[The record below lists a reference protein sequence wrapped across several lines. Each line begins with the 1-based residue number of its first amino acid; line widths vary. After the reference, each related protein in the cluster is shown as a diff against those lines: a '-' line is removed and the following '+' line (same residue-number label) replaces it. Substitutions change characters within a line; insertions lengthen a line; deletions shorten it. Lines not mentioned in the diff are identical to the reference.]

1 MHSLGSLTACRKC
14 GPELAASL
22 QCQHVQKWRNY
33 SGGLVCAFPFTIP
46 FLLHLTCSNYFFK
59 KKKNPIRVYKLPVLY
74 SIPGKL
80 PDILT
85 LFWKHAKLQKGGH
98 GSFSQMPV
106 KNTSRDCA
114 MRSWDCSNWYIIGII
129 HKLVKDMSYWMNRA
143 EKLEC
148 KNVQANCKEL

>member
-1 MHSLGSLTACRKC
+1 MVL
-14 GPELAASL
+14 SL
-22 QCQHVQKWRNY
+22 QHLCNVSMCK
-33 SGGLVCAFPFTIP
+33 SGEIILVVWFVLSP
-46 FLLHLTCSNYFFK
+46 LLFHSCSIWHAAIIIL
-59 KKKNPIRVYKLPVLY
+59 KKNPILVYKLPVLY
-74 SIPGKL
+74 LIPGKL